1 MTDVEE
7 TIRHLARELG
17 RIEEEIRNH
26 PYLAALEAGRVRRE
40 DLRLFAGEQY
50 HVIRSDLR
58 SVELLAGRF
67 DAPPGGPL
75 FRTVLAGE
83 RAALASLLV
92 FARAVGLD
100 EPLLEAHEPA
110 PGTQAYPAFMTWL
123 AVHASAAEVATAWLM
138 NFAAWGDNC
147 RRVHAALRAQYGL
160 SAAQTAFFEGFAT
173 PSPEYETQVRAV
185 VDAGVAAGGDVRRMA
200 RAARLLQGYEKLF
213 WDTLLALSRAG

>member
-1 MTDVEE
+1 MTDVKDA
-7 TIRHLARELG
+7 IREFARDLG
-17 RIEEEIRNH
+17 RVEEEIRNH
-26 PYLAALEAGRVRRE
+26 PYLASLEAGRIRRE

-58 SVELLAGRF
+58 SVELLVSRF
-67 DAPPGGPL
+67 DAAPSGAL

-83 RAALASLLV
+83 RAALEALFV

-110 PGTQAYPAFMTWL
+110 PGAQAYPAFMTWL
-123 AVHASAAEVATAWLM
+123 AVHASDAEVAAAYLM

-147 RRVHAALRAQYGL
+147 GRMSRVLRADYGL
-160 SAAQTAFFEGFAT
+160 SAAQTAFFDLFAT
-173 PSPEYETQVRAV
+173 PSAEYEAAV
-185 VDAGVAAGGDVRRMA
+185 VAVVNAGLAAGADRRRMA

-213 WDTLLALSRAG
+213 WDTLLALARAG